1 MFQTFSG
8 IFSIIL
14 LNLTWYNTT
23 KSLTCSA
30 ILIFFQIIPG
40 GLLEKPDL
48 ALPQNLA
55 EFFRKDVEIDG
66 STWPKYV
73 SDYYR
78 NFFPELFPE
87 FSPEPH

>member
-1 MFQTFSG
+1 LVQHHKVPD
-8 IFSIIL
+8 L
-14 LNLTWYNTT
+14 LGNFLN
-23 KSLTCSA
+23 
-30 ILIFFQIIPG
+30 FFQIIPG

-73 SDYYR
+73 SEYFR